1 MRKIGLAV
9 AAGVLAAPLGL
20 AAQTTPAAPLPL
32 TLSRAVA
39 IAADTAPAVR
49 IAELRTEETQQRFLQ
64 ARSVLLPN
72 LSASTSEVNRTFNR
86 ATFGITFPTAPGAP
100 PSPDRV
106 GPFTVFDAR
115 FTLRQTLFDP
125 GGWVRTQAARQAVT
139 AAQADQETASETT
152 AQRAG
157 LAYVRA
163 TRAEAIRQARVE
175 DLALADSLLS
185 LARTQLQAGVSAAI
199 DVTRAEAQRVAAQ
212 GLVQVASNQAQQA
225 QIELARALAVDPG
238 TRFALAD
245 GLTPRTAASDAPTEM
260 ADAVQRALERRPDLR
275 AEQLRQR
282 AARTAV
288 RSIRAEAL
296 PRVDVIA
303 DYGAS
308 GRSPRD
314 AISTRELGL
323 QVSLPLLDGFRR
335 EARQAEQTAV
345 ARESVVREADLRQQV
360 AAEVD
365 AALLE
370 LRSGLEQQTVAAER
384 MRLAQQELS
393 QARERFREGVAGNI
407 EVINAQSSL
416 IRAEDA
422 VIDARYA
429 TAVAR
434 VNLAR
439 AVGVTQTLR

>member
-1 MRKIGLAV
+1 
-9 AAGVLAAPLGL
+9 
-20 AAQTTPAAPLPL
+20 
-32 TLSRAVA
+32 
-39 IAADTAPAVR
+39 
-49 IAELRTEETQQRFLQ
+49 
-64 ARSVLLPN
+64 
-72 LSASTSEVNRTFNR
+72 
-86 ATFGITFPTAPGAP
+86 
-100 PSPDRV
+100 
-106 GPFTVFDAR
+106 
-115 FTLRQTLFDP
+115 
-125 GGWVRTQAARQAVT
+125 
-139 AAQADQETASETT
+139 
-152 AQRAG
+152 
-157 LAYVRA
+157 
-163 TRAEAIRQARVE
+163 
-175 DLALADSLLS
+175 
-185 LARTQLQAGVSAAI
+185 
-199 DVTRAEAQRVAAQ
+199 
-212 GLVQVASNQAQQA
+212 
-225 QIELARALAVDPG
+225 
-238 TRFALAD
+238 
-245 GLTPRTAASDAPTEM
+245 
-260 ADAVQRALERRPDLR
+260 
-275 AEQLRQR
+275 
-282 AARTAV
+282 
-288 RSIRAEAL
+288 
-296 PRVDVIA
+296 VIA